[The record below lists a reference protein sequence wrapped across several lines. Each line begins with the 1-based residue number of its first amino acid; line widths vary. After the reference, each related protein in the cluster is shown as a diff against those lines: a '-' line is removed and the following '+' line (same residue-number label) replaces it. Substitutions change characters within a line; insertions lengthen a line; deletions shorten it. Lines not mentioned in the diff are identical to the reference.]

1 MSKFSPENT
10 LIICCDSL
18 QEQERISS
26 LLLHKHPN
34 VIDCRLA
41 QLEATLA
48 GNPQAAV
55 IAGWQQP
62 TAELRL
68 IIEICRRQNHPLL
81 IVLRQFCSLDINR
94 LPEKMDY
101 VLMPGDASNTLQP
114 WLDQARLLRRS
125 FNNME
130 REIFTLSNK
139 INERKVV
146 ERAKGL
152 LMKFH
157 QLDEETAYKAMRNS
171 AMQSSQSL
179 TQVARNLL
187 TTLQTF
193 D

>member
-1 MSKFSPENT
+1 
-10 LIICCDSL
+10 
-18 QEQERISS
+18 
-26 LLLHKHPN
+26 
-34 VIDCRLA
+34 
-41 QLEATLA
+41 
-48 GNPQAAV
+48 
-55 IAGWQQP
+55 
-62 TAELRL
+62 
-68 IIEICRRQNHPLL
+68 
-81 IVLRQFCSLDINR
+81 
-94 LPEKMDY
+94 
-101 VLMPGDASNTLQP
+101 
-114 WLDQARLLRRS
+114 
-125 FNNME
+125 ME